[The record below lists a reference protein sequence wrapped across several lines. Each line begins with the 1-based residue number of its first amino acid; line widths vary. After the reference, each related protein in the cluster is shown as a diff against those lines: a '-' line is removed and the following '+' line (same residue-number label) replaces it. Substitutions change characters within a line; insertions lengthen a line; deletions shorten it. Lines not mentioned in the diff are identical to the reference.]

1 MCYIE
6 LMIDVEHQIQN
17 VTSTKL
23 KRVVVFLN
31 CISLF
36 QALGLLGKSENAGR
50 ASEERTSGEEGE
62 EGEPVRIYLTTLF
75 HPLFR

>member
-1 MCYIE
+1 MAP
-6 LMIDVEHQIQN
+6 
-17 VTSTKL
+17 S
-23 KRVVVFLN
+23 
-31 CISLF
+31 SLF

-75 HPLFR
+75 RPLFR